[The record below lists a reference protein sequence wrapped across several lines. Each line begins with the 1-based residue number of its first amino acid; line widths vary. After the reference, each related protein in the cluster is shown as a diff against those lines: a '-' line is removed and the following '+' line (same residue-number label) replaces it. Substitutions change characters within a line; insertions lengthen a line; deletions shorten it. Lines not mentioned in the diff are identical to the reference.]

1 MIGQSLEVTPDS
13 VIGVLGESVDITWTV
28 TKIDQDDV
36 VSDTRLYFGTK
47 FTKDNLLYQ
56 GVAKLTQ
63 LKPAGDKFGGRI
75 HATFKEPKFTLTLN
89 NLSFNDTITFTLV
102 VNQENGATLTPR
114 PVNFKSVKILAIKGV
129 YLCVYT

>member
-1 MIGQSLEVTPDS
+1 MIGQSLQVTPDS
-13 VIGVLGESVDITWTV
+13 VIGVLGGSVDITWTV

-36 VSDTRLYFGTK
+36 VSDTRLYFGTQ

-63 LKPAGDKFGGRI
+63 LKPARDKFGGRI
-75 HATFKEPKFTLTLN
+75 HATFKEPKFTLTLSD
-89 NLSFNDTITFTLV
+89 LSFNDTITFTLV
-102 VNQENGATLTPR
+102 VNQENGTTLTPR

>member
-1 MIGQSLEVTPDS
+1 MQVTPDS
-13 VIGVLGESVDITWTV
+13 VIGVLGGSVDITWTV

-47 FTKDNLLYQ
+47 FTKDNLLI
-56 GVAKLTQ
+56 Q